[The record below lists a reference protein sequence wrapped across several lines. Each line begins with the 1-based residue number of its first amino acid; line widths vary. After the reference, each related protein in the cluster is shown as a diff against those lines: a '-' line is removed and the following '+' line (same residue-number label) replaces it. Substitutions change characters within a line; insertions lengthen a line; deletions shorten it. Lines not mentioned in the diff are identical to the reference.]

1 MAGVPVANNPNG
13 VPHIRARQFPASAG
27 DFTQPPMPIPVFD
40 HNRVLPPHLGNPT
53 FPGQLSPYPCTS
65 LELCQALGTS
75 PDRRVIL
82 GRFLDFRERLWN
94 EGLKNGF
101 QWLDGSFLEDVETLE
116 GRPPRDLDAVTIY
129 WGYDLAFQV
138 DLTSRFPEFA
148 NPALSKAN
156 FSVDHYPF
164 DATANPVLT
173 VESARYWSLLFSHSR
188 TGVWKGMLRVELNTP
203 NEDAGARAELAKPV
217 P

>member
-1 MAGVPVANNPNG
+1 
-13 VPHIRARQFPASAG
+13 
-27 DFTQPPMPIPVFD
+27 
-40 HNRVLPPHLGNPT
+40 
-53 FPGQLSPYPCTS
+53 
-65 LELCQALGTS
+65 
-75 PDRRVIL
+75 
-82 GRFLDFRERLWN
+82 
-94 EGLKNGF
+94 
-101 QWLDGSFLEDVETLE
+101 
-116 GRPPRDLDAVTIY
+116 VTIY

-138 DLTSRFPEFA
+138 DLTNRFPEFA